1 MTGKFS
7 QHIWRI
13 NLMSEQLEIKRFSEL
28 DEQAVL
34 YDESVIAIDDPTPG
48 RGTKKYKIKKLEN
61 YVTES
66 LLLTQ
71 LDGTKD
77 TYNRVMRTWFFEKG
91 LNAMTA
97 DGLTALCEE
106 WYTVTR
112 DGWEGYTTFAQPD
125 VSAVSTGTKGG
136 DNATLS
142 CTPSTDTTAGQDD
155 YAGLPLF
162 ACVDVNY
169 TVDSTS
175 LDIKIT
181 AIDGITDN
189 FKRYDTDTFV
199 GVMQMAGYHF
209 WREDGTS
216 YTHGYT
222 DHVITGSN
230 CAPLPES
237 VRVDGTV
244 RKFVVHGK
252 YYSKTVSSKL
262 TSCAGVIPTAFVSH
276 NGLHT
281 LSSTTGAQYS
291 GGCVVDWSFLI
302 LMTYIKYASL
312 TLDGI
317 MQGCCNYNYQLYAQV
332 SETGVRRILI
342 ASSDASKIKVGSS
355 ILIGTYNGSS
365 VDRGVSANYNISTI
379 AGAIVTAVESVT
391 INGTTYAA
399 VYVDT
404 ESTFN
409 TVANGNSVS
418 GSTII
423 STWHWKSGTTD
434 AVLGNDGSPVSN
446 TSGVYPYKL
455 QGIEVMV
462 GGYEVMADVIMN
474 EATSGGHSY
483 YTPHVVKRS
492 ANQSTS
498 ITANYAALTNLAVA
512 NPSTAGWQYIKRLG
526 FQDGVFYQKYV
537 GGGSTQYT
545 KDGFYMDADGTTGT
559 REWLAF
565 GRLSSGSGGAGLSC
579 LTGDGGLGAGIW
591 YCLARLSPNGNR
603 GEWAA

>member
-1 MTGKFS
+1 
-7 QHIWRI
+7 
-13 NLMSEQLEIKRFSEL
+13 MSEEVRVRFTELE
-28 DEQAVL
+28 EQAVL
-34 YDESVIAIDDPTPG
+34 YDESVVAIDDPE
-48 RGTKKYKIKKLEN
+48 RGSKKYRLKQLED
-61 YVTES
+61 YVTQS

-71 LDGTKD
+71 LDGTKG
-77 TYNRVMRTWFFEKG
+77 TYDRVMRAWFYEKG
-91 LNAMTA
+91 VNAMTA
-97 DGLTALCEE
+97 AGLTALCEE

-142 CTPSTDTTAGQDD
+142 CTPSTDTVAGQDD

-169 TVDSTS
+169 TVDPTT
-175 LDIKIT
+175 LDILVT
-181 AIDGITDN
+181 AIDGVTDN
-189 FKRYDTDTFV
+189 FKRYDPDTFV

-209 WREDGTS
+209 WWEDGTS
-216 YTHGYT
+216 YTHGYA
-222 DHVITGSN
+222 DHDVAGIS

-252 YYSKTVSSKL
+252 YYSKTVSNKM
-262 TSCAGVIPTAFVSH
+262 TSCAGVIPTAWISH

-281 LSSTTGAQYS
+281 LSAATGSQYS
-291 GGCVVDWSFLI
+291 GGCVADWSFLV

-317 MQGCCNYNYQLYAQV
+317 MQGCCAYNYQLYAQA
-332 SETGVRRILI
+332 SETGVRRMLI

-355 ILIGTYNGSS
+355 VLIGTYNGSS
-365 VDRGVSANYNISTI
+365 ADRGTAANYNISTN
-379 AGAIVTAVESVT
+379 AGATVTAVESVT
-391 INGTTYAA
+391 VGGTTYAA

-404 ESTFN
+404 DEVFD
-409 TVANGNSVS
+409 TVANGNAVS

-446 TSGVYPYKL
+446 TSGIYPYKL
-455 QGIEVMV
+455 QGIEVMA
-462 GGYEVMADVIMN
+462 GGYEVFADVIMDKV
-474 EATSGGHSY
+474 TISGHTY
-483 YTPHVVKRS
+483 YVPYIVKRT
-492 ANQSTS
+492 AHQSTTV
-498 ITANYAALTNLAVA
+498 TANYEGLTELAAACPTSA
-512 NPSTAGWQYIKRLG
+512 SWQYIKRLG
-526 FQDGVFYQKYV
+526 FKDGVFFQTHV

-565 GRLSSGSGGAGLSC
+565 GYLNPGSGSAGLSC
-579 LTGDGGLGAGIW
+579 LYGDFALSAAWWG
-591 YCLARLSPNGNR
+591 CLARLSPNGNR